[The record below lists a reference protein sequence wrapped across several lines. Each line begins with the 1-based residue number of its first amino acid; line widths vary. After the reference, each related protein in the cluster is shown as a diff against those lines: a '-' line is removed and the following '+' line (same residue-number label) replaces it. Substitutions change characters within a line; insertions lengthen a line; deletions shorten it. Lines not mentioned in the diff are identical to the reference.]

1 MDNMIDDMS
10 GVNSFIPDGQKPL
23 IYRYVFNEECD
34 KECPYRRRIGFD
46 ILCSQKKCIKS
57 TPVEESVTVSDKV
70 NVVLSWATSIKED
83 ADSARNLLLT
93 TTSIES
99 QNCKKALIKIGEV
112 IGACEA
118 IIASMNAANS
128 LESR

>member
-1 MDNMIDDMS
+1 MIDDMS
-10 GVNSFIPDGQKPL
+10 EVNSFIPDGQKSL
-23 IYRYVFNEECD
+23 IYRYVECD

-46 ILCSQKKCIKS
+46 ILCSQKKCIKFPS
-57 TPVEESVTVSDKV
+57 TEEKVSVSDKV

-118 IIASMNAANS
+118 VIASMNAANS